1 MFGAYPSEGR
11 DILVRE
17 IRPPTELSPLA
28 TLGQIVLGLWETNEG
43 DVLAFR
49 GHRGGLTEAI
59 ATLFDNV
66 LGHCRTNAR
75 SNTETIRQHKNFQPP
90 TQTFALHT
98 NTSDAMQKYQEN
110 QF

>member
-28 TLGQIVLGLWETNEG
+28 TLGQIVLGLWKTNEG

-66 LGHCRTNAR
+66 LGHCRSLTR
-75 SNTETIRQHKNFQPP
+75 SDTETIQIFSTANTNLRTKHKHIRRK
-90 TQTFALHT
+90 AKV
-98 NTSDAMQKYQEN
+98 SEN